1 LIALYDNRMGRI
13 VQARLDEDT
22 LQLLTR
28 LRRLTG
34 LTDSELL
41 RRGVRRLAQDTGKT
55 PRRRIVGIG
64 RFAAKAADLA
74 TNKKYLKDFGR
85 S

>member
-1 LIALYDNRMGRI
+1 MTCAMGRI

-22 LQLLTR
+22 LSLLTR
-28 LRRLTG
+28 LRRRTG

-41 RRGVRRLAQDTGKT
+41 RRGVRRLAQEAGTT
-55 PRRRIVGIG
+55 PRRRIVGVG
-64 RFAAKAADLA
+64 EFVSKVSDLA
-74 TNKKYLKDFGR
+74 TSKKHLKDFGR

>member
-1 LIALYDNRMGRI
+1 MSCR
-13 VQARLDEDT
+13 ARVDEDT

-28 LRRLTG
+28 LRRRTG

-41 RRGVRRLAQDTGKT
+41 RRGVRRLAQDVGKT
-55 PRRRIVGIG
+55 TRRRIVGVG
-64 RFAAKAADLA
+64 RFASSASDLA
-74 TNKKYLKDFGR
+74 TNEKYLKDFGR